1 MNIVVCIDDDGGMLF
16 NKRRQSRDRIL
27 LEDLLAMVK
36 ETGQLLW
43 IAPFSTKL
51 FGANEEMRPFITVD
65 ETFLEKASET
75 DFCFVENVSLQRYED
90 NIESLIVY
98 HWNRKYPADTYLD
111 IDLTKWKVEETK
123 EFTGSSHEKIT
134 REVYRK

>member
-1 MNIVVCIDDDGGMLF
+1 MNIIVCIDDDGGMLF

-43 IAPFSTKL
+43 IAPFSVKL
-51 FGANEEMRPFITVD
+51 FGADEEMCPFFTVD
-65 ETFLEKASET
+65 ETFLEKANEQ
-75 DFCFVENVSLQRYED
+75 DFCFVENMPLQQYED
-90 NIESLIVY
+90 NIESLIIY
-98 HWNRKYPADTYLD
+98 RWNRKYPADTYLD

-123 EFTGSSHEKIT
+123 EFAGSSHEKIT